1 MDLVRTQNAAGT
13 EPPAVVLVVDDDCV
27 GRTVIQEALSIE
39 GFSVIEAD
47 DGEKVTSLFET
58 HRPDLV
64 LMDALMPGMD
74 GFRACKALRELPG
87 CLDVPVLMLTGL
99 GDVNSIRQAF
109 EAGATDFAT
118 KPIPWQ
124 VLAHRVRYMLRAKRA
139 FEALRR
145 SEARLVSAQRIA
157 RLGHWEH
164 DLATG
169 EFHWSEQLS
178 AIFGLEPETV
188 IGDFETALQHVHG
201 ADRDEVRAAR
211 QRLNHENTVRVDF
224 RVVWPDGTVRFMHG
238 LSEVVFA
245 DDGQPA
251 RVVGTV
257 QDISER
263 KEAEERVWF
272 LANYDP
278 LTGLP
283 NRRLMVEHL
292 DIALARARRTNRA
305 VATLFLDLDRFKRIN
320 DTLGHAAGDQL
331 LQTVTK
337 RLHDC
342 VRESDPI
349 GRAADADGSKPP
361 SMIGRFAGDEFIV
374 VLTDLAHVL
383 DADRVARRILRAV
396 RQPFA
401 VEGHEIIVTASI
413 GISLFP
419 NDGQDAGT
427 LLRNAD
433 AAMYHAKERGRD
445 DHQFYDLSMNAS
457 AIQRLTLENELHRAL
472 DDKQFVLYFQPLVDN
487 SGRIVGAEAL
497 LRWQH
502 PTQGIIAP
510 DAFIPLTEETG
521 LIVPIGEWVVHTACA
536 QAKKWQDE
544 GHDLRVSVNLSGRQ
558 FKGGGE
564 LRAMIENALRVVDL
578 PPSLLEIEITE
589 RVVMETTGDNVA
601 AVRALRARG
610 VSIAIDDF
618 GTGYSSLSYLTRLPI
633 DRVKIDRSFVRNVLT
648 EPQDAAV
655 STAIIAM
662 ANALRL
668 ECVAEGVETEAQAQF
683 LRSQGC
689 QYLQGF
695 FFSPPVPAEDFARL
709 LRSEKPLPAVRP
721 EAVTV

>member
-1 MDLVRTQNAAGT
+1 MDSINAQNGAGA

-27 GRTVIQEALSIE
+27 GRTLVQEALTIE
-39 GFSVIEAD
+39 GFSVVEAD
-47 DGEKVTSLFET
+47 DGENVAALFES

-74 GFRACKALRELPG
+74 GFQACKALRELPG
-87 CLDVPVLMLTGL
+87 GLDVPVLMLTGL
-99 GDVNSIRQAF
+99 GDVDSIAQAF

-124 VLAHRVRYMLRAKRA
+124 VLAHRARYMLRAKRA
-139 FEALRR
+139 VEAMRR

-178 AIFGLEPETV
+178 AIFGLDPETV
-188 IGDFETALQHVHG
+188 VADFEAALQHIHA
-201 ADRDEVRAAR
+201 ADRDEVRGAR
-211 QRLNHENTVRVDF
+211 QRLNHENVSRVDF
-224 RVVWPDGTVRFMHG
+224 RVMWPDGSIRFMHG
-238 LSEVVFA
+238 LSEVVLG
-245 DDGQPA
+245 DDGRPA

-257 QDISER
+257 QDITER
-263 KEAEERVWF
+263 KEAEERAWF

-278 LTGLP
+278 LTALP
-283 NRRLMVEHL
+283 NRRLMVDHL
-292 DIALARARRTNRA
+292 GMAIARARRTNRV

-331 LQTVTK
+331 LQTVTQ
-337 RLHDC
+337 RLHEC

-349 GRAADADGSKPP
+349 GRGTEADGTKIP

-374 VLTDLAHVL
+374 VLTDLTHVL

-396 RQPFA
+396 RQPFV

-419 NDGQDAGT
+419 NDGQDVDT

-433 AAMYHAKERGRD
+433 AAMYYAKERGRD

-457 AIQRLTLENELHRAL
+457 AIHRLTLENELHRAL
-472 DDKQFVLYFQPLVDN
+472 FEKQFVLYFQPLVDN
-487 SGRIVGAEAL
+487 RGQIVGAEAL

-502 PTQGIIAP
+502 PTQGIIVP
-510 DAFIPLTEETG
+510 EAFVPLIEETG
-521 LIVPIGEWVVHTACA
+521 LIVPIGEWVVRTTCA

-544 GHDLRVSVNLSGRQ
+544 GHAIRVSVNLSGRQ
-558 FKGGGE
+558 FKGGE
-564 LRAMIENALRVVDL
+564 LRAMVESALASVDL

-589 RVVMETTGDNVA
+589 SVVMETSGENVA
-601 AVRALRARG
+601 AIRALRARG
-610 VSIAIDDF
+610 VSVAIDDF

-648 EPQDAAV
+648 EPQDAAI

-668 ECVAEGVETEAQAQF
+668 QCVAEGVETEAQARF
-683 LRSQGC
+683 LAAQGC
-689 QYLQGF
+689 ECLQGF
-695 FFSPPVPAEDFARL
+695 FFSPPVPAEEFTNLLKSAR
-709 LRSEKPLPAVRP
+709 PLPMTPTNRVQA
-721 EAVTV
+721 

>member
-1 MDLVRTQNAAGT
+1 MELVESQHCAGA
-13 EPPAVVLVVDDDCV
+13 EPTAVVLVVDDDHV
-27 GRTVIQEALSIE
+27 GRLLVQEALSIE
-39 GFSVIEAD
+39 GFSVVEAD
-47 DGEKVTSLFET
+47 DGEQVTALFET

-74 GFRACKALRELPG
+74 GFQACKALRELPG
-87 CLDVPVLMLTGL
+87 GLDVPILMLTGL
-99 GDVNSIRQAF
+99 GDVESIAQAF

-124 VLAHRVRYMLRAKRA
+124 VLAHRARYMLRAKRA
-139 FEALRR
+139 VEALRR

-169 EFHWSEQLS
+169 EFRWSEQLS
-178 AIFGLEPETV
+178 VIFGLRPETV
-188 IGDFETALQHVHG
+188 VGNFEAALQHVHS
-201 ADRDEVRAAR
+201 ADREEVRAAR
-211 QRLNHENTVRVDF
+211 QRLKHENVSRVDF
-224 RVVWPDGTVRFMHG
+224 RVVRPDGSTRFMHG
-238 LSEVVFA
+238 LSEVVF
-245 DDGQPA
+245 DDEGRPA
-251 RVVGTV
+251 RVVGTI

-263 KEAEERVWF
+263 KEAEDRAWF
-272 LANYDP
+272 LANYDT
-278 LTGLP
+278 LTALP
-283 NRRLMVEHL
+283 NRRLMVEQL
-292 DIALARARRTNRA
+292 GMALARARRTNRVVA
-305 VATLFLDLDRFKRIN
+305 VLFLDLDRFKRIN
-320 DTLGHAAGDQL
+320 DTLGHAAGDRL

-349 GRAADADGSKPP
+349 GRAAEVDGTEVP

-374 VLTDLAHVL
+374 ILPDLPHVL
-383 DADRVARRILRAV
+383 DADRVARRILRAI
-396 RQPFA
+396 RQPFT
-401 VEGHEIIVTASI
+401 VEGHELIVTASI

-419 NDGQDAGT
+419 NDGQDVDT

-445 DHQFYDLSMNAS
+445 GHQFYDLSMNAS

-472 DDKQFVLYFQPLVDN
+472 EEKQFVLYYQPLVDKT
-487 SGRIVGAEAL
+487 GRIVGAEAL

-502 PTQGIIAP
+502 PTQGIIGP

-521 LIVPIGEWVVHTACA
+521 LIVPIGEWVVRAACE
-536 QAKKWQDE
+536 QARKWRDQ
-544 GHDLRVSVNLSGRQ
+544 GHDLKVSVNLSGRQ
-558 FKGGGE
+558 FKGGE
-564 LRAMIENALRVVDL
+564 LRAMIERVLAAVDL
-578 PPSLLEIEITE
+578 PPTLLELELTE
-589 RVVMETTGDNVA
+589 SVVMETTGENVA

-662 ANALRL
+662 AEALRL
-668 ECVAEGVETEAQAQF
+668 ECVAEGVETETQAQF
-683 LRSQGC
+683 LVSQGC
-689 QYLQGF
+689 RYLQGF
-695 FFSPPVPAEDFARL
+695 YFSPPVPAEAFAGL
-709 LRSEKPLPAVRP
+709 LRSGQSLPAARQ
-721 EAVTV
+721 EAVTA